1 MCVGT
6 PVLISK
12 TKGFWDTNLFK
23 DQENIYFADNSISDW
38 SQKID
43 KILVYDPE
51 VQKVIR
57 NSQKI
62 VLSELDIQNY
72 FKKIKLLTD

>member
-23 DQENIYFADNSISDW
+23 DQVNIYFANNSLSDW
-38 SQKID
+38 SKKID
-43 KILVYDPE
+43 KILDYGPE
-51 VQKVIR
+51 VRRLLAIL
-57 NSQKI
+57 KI
-62 VLSELDIQNY
+62 LFLAS
-72 FKKIKLLTD
+72 LTFRIILKR

>member
-1 MCVGT
+1 MCWN
-6 PVLISK
+6 PSINFK
-12 TKGFWDTNLFK
+12 NKGFWDTNLFK

-62 VLSELDIQNY
+62 VLSDLI
-72 FKKIKLLTD
+72 FRIISKKIKLLTD

>member
-1 MCVGT
+1 MYKKALITIIPLKDSFQPSGQSVCLQSMCVGT

-12 TKGFWDTNLFK
+12 TKGVWDTNLFK

-43 KILVYDPE
+43 KILV
-51 VQKVIR
+51 
-57 NSQKI
+57 
-62 VLSELDIQNY
+62 L
-72 FKKIKLLTD
+72 

>member
-1 MCVGT
+1 M
-6 PVLISK
+6 
-12 TKGFWDTNLFK
+12 FK

>member
-38 SQKID
+38 SEELIKFWFMIQ
-43 KILVYDPE
+43 

-57 NSQKI
+57 NSQKLFLVSLI
-62 VLSELDIQNY
+62 FRIISKD
-72 FKKIKLLTD
+72 